1 MKLSKIFAVAILL
14 PLLGACQSELQK
26 DYTPA
31 EHDIIVK
38 ASLPASPASR
48 AQIIYGTQKV
58 DGVDQGEI
66 FEWNEGDCMRLFN
79 ITRLADKPLGIEME
93 ALEIDGRNATF
104 QPSDQGEEFEVKAG
118 DIVFAVFGTTERKY
132 KENDA
137 TTFDERDIF
146 TTLYVGAE
154 SNKPQMIVNNPIPG
168 ADGLELIKGN
178 FKMFDIVTAVKDGEV
193 PPLHFKHLSAL
204 MRVTLHNET
213 GKDLYLTKLEFVTP
227 GAEEFFN
234 TTLYWSVVTD
244 EDFPETEE
252 ADVEYQEIEGHKF
265 KIYLG
270 NEFFKG
276 SEPYTDKIGTTIN
289 GKDGTKDIG
298 ESILHGDTYEL
309 YLSTVPRFNNT
320 LAGEELKI
328 SVIENHDTNAPYQ
341 ITLDGFDVP
350 IQAGKRYWFDLTAT
364 PEGTLVLTSDW
375 KPSQE

>member
-1 MKLSKIFAVAILL
+1 MKLTKIFSAAILL
-14 PLLGACQSELQK
+14 PLLGACQSELQN
-26 DYTPA
+26 DYTPS

-38 ASLPASPASR
+38 ASLPESPESR
-48 AQIIYGTQKV
+48 AQVEYGTQKV
-58 DGVDQGEI
+58 DGVDQGEK
-66 FEWNEGDCMRLFN
+66 FKWNEGDCIRLFN

-93 ALEIDGRNATF
+93 TLEVDGGDAKF
-104 QPSDQGEEFEVKAG
+104 QPATEGEELVVKAG
-118 DIVFAVFGTTERKY
+118 DIVFAIFGTTDRKY

-146 TTLYVGAE
+146 NTYVGTE
-154 SNKPQMIVNNPIPG
+154 SNKPQMIVENPTSG
-168 ADGLELIKGN
+168 ADGLGGFKDN
-178 FKMFDIVTAVKDGEV
+178 FKMFDIVTVVKDGEV

-204 MRVTLHNET
+204 MRVTLRNET

-244 EDFPETEE
+244 EDFPEEEE
-252 ADVEYQEIEGHKF
+252 ADVEYQEIYGHKF
-265 KIYLG
+265 KIYSG
-270 NEFFKG
+270 NGFLKG
-276 SEPYTDKIGTTIN
+276 YKCYTDKIGCTIN
-289 GKDGTKDIG
+289 GKNDTQDIG
-298 ESILHGDTYEL
+298 ESIHHGDTYEL
-309 YLSTVPRFNNT
+309 YLSTMPRFNNT

-328 SVIENHDTNAPYQ
+328 SVIENHDTDHPYQ
-341 ITLDGFDVP
+341 ITLDEFDVP